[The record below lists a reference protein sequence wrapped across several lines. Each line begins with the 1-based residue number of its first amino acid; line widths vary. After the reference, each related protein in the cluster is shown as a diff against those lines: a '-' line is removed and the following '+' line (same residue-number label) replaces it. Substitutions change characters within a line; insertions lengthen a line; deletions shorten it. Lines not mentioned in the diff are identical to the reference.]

1 MKYIFVSI
9 DQALVHFEPDL
20 RPSSLL
26 ILLLTPIFKTSN
38 FLNLLRRLLA
48 ENNTHKIEKNAA
60 VKFTER
66 LENSTSRLDRQSA

>member
-9 DQALVHFEPDL
+9 DQALIYFEPDL